1 MNMIKDK
8 IIKKIKKLGRRDERY
23 KLLVH
28 VILLSGVFW
37 MMLPFIWMISTSV
50 KELEQIFTTPPELFP
65 TSIQFGS
72 YKEALDIIPMF
83 KYFFNTFVIVF
94 GRLGGEIFVSAL
106 VAFGFARF
114 EFPGKKVLFIVL
126 LSLMMMP
133 YEVTM
138 IPTYIFWAKLGFS
151 DSYLPL
157 IIPSYF
163 GTVTFIFFLRM
174 YYSTFPKALEES
186 AYIDGASSW
195 QVFWKIYV
203 PMSKPA
209 LITMGLW
216 SFMGTWNDLLGQLI
230 YINSS
235 DKFTVQLGLASFSS
249 ITGGQTPYNALMAAS
264 LMALLPIILAFL
276 FAQKY
281 FVDGIKMSG
290 IKG

>member
-264 LMALLPIILAFL
+264 LMAPLPIILAFL

>member
-1 MNMIKDK
+1 MKTILEK
-8 IIKKIKKLGRRDERY
+8 IIKKIKKLGRADERY
-23 KLLVH
+23 KLIVH
-28 VILLSGVFW
+28 LILLSGVFW
-37 MMLPFIWMISTSV
+37 MMLPFIWMMSTSV
-50 KELEQIFTTPPELFP
+50 KELNQIFITPPKLFP
-65 TSIQFGS
+65 TTIQFGS
-72 YKEALDIIPMF
+72 YKEALEIIPMI

-114 EFPGKKVLFIVL
+114 EFPGKKFFFIVL

-138 IPTYIFWAKLGFS
+138 IPTYIFWSKLGFS

-174 YYSTFPKALEES
+174 YYITFPKALEES
-186 AYIDGASSW
+186 AYIDGASNW

-209 LITMGLW
+209 LITIGLW

-235 DKFTVQLGLASFSS
+235 AKFTVQLGLASFSS

-264 LMALLPIILAFL
+264 LMALLPIILTFL